1 MSINHWHW
9 LLMYLHTCIYL
20 THVLPRNKE
29 NTTGINI
36 LVKGNLT
43 GKPHATEEQK
53 FFGTK
58 VVTNFLRT
66 HHLVILHKCVDGF
79 ITIR

>member
-1 MSINHWHW
+1 MH
-9 LLMYLHTCIYL
+9 LHTCIYL

-43 GKPHATEEQK
+43 GKPHATGEQK

-58 VVTNFLRT
+58 VVTDFS
-66 HHLVILHKCVDGF
+66 
-79 ITIR
+79 